1 MAIANTHKFV
11 IDMAD
16 QKINT
21 LSDTLNKAKQNDDS
35 SLVDTISG
43 EILGV
48 FDFLKSYVSELEL
61 HKNKLNEDIESANAL
76 LDRKISVLQ
85 SDTDEFKTSI
95 KEIEFKNKDYVDNI
109 NDSLNQITLGV
120 FQAGEKAK
128 EIKQSINIH
137 IKDTESF
144 ILNKQNAL
152 AKMLQKVDNEV
163 KSVSDYN
170 FEVVPDS
177 VSGFTSSCDI
187 EMASEQFEDF
197 VNFLGNL
204 CIKQFFLS
212 IGTSDI

>member
-1 MAIANTHKFV
+1 MTSLNTHKFV

-120 FQAGEKAK
+120 FQAAQYLGHPQLSHEH
-128 EIKQSINIH
+128 QP
-137 IKDTESF
+137 
-144 ILNKQNAL
+144 
-152 AKMLQKVDNEV
+152 
-163 KSVSDYN
+163 N
-170 FEVVPDS
+170 FY
-177 VSGFTSSCDI
+177 
-187 EMASEQFEDF
+187 
-197 VNFLGNL
+197 
-204 CIKQFFLS
+204 
-212 IGTSDI
+212 